1 MTEVAAARPLP
12 APPPI
17 INVETRAFWDATSA
31 GKLLLPRCNACA
43 TVIWYPRAFCPT
55 CSSFDISW
63 FEASGRGTIYSY
75 TVNRRGQG
83 DYRDLTY
90 VLAYV
95 ELAEGPRI
103 LTNIVDCDPASVTV
117 GQEVQVTFQPTSNG
131 AALPRF
137 RPWPR

>member
-1 MTEVAAARPLP
+1 MTEIAAARPLP
-12 APPPI
+12 APPPM
-17 INVETRAFWDATSA
+17 INAETRAFWDATSE
-31 GKLLLPRCNACA
+31 GRLLLPRCNACG
-43 TVIWYPRAFCPT
+43 TVIWYPRAFCPE

-63 FEASGRGTIYSY
+63 LEASGRGSIYSY

-83 DYRDLTY
+83 DYRELVY

-103 LTNIVDCDPASVTV
+103 LTNIVECDPDSVSV
-117 GQEVQVTFQPTSNG
+117 GQAVEVTFHPTSNG

-137 RPWPR
+137 RPV